1 MINLFKNENLNWK
14 RFHGG
19 EEFDY
24 PIDYSSALLNA
35 NKDGHVDILY
45 RWEPHCYCHFH
56 RHTAEVSS
64 LILDGE
70 LHVIDIDLD
79 SGKEIGSRVR
89 SKGDY
94 AHKEPGDIHMEKG
107 GPNGALVLFNLYAPD
122 GLLAESLNMDGT
134 IFKKATVDQLLK
146 KTETLRI

>member
-1 MINLFKNENLNWK
+1 MINLFKNEDLNWK
-14 RFHGG
+14 RFQGG
-19 EEFDY
+19 DDFDY
-24 PIDYSSALLNA
+24 PIDYSAALLNA

-94 AHKEPGDIHMEKG
+94 AHKEIIGSNIIEANGGRVVLLPFLKG
-107 GPNGALVLFNLYAPD
+107 YSTTSIIKSRRK
-122 GLLAESLNMDGT
+122 GLTD
-134 IFKKATVDQLLK
+134 
-146 KTETLRI
+146 ETSIG

>member
-1 MINLFKNENLNWK
+1 MINLFENENLNWK
-14 RFHGG
+14 RFQGG

-35 NKDGHVDILY
+35 NIDGHVDILY
-45 RWEPHCYCHFH
+45 RWEPNCYCHFH

-79 SGKEIGSRVR
+79 SRKEIGSRVR

-134 IFKKATVDQLLK
+134 IFKKATLDQLLK
-146 KTETLRI
+146 KTKSLRI